1 MAALTGNKI
10 KDSYLGL
17 LKTTNSGI
25 LTSNFVR
32 ITDGGGNNTQ
42 LYLSNAAIRFYD
54 AYTFPSADGTS
65 GQVLSTDGSGTLYF
79 TESSDNQTLEEVLT
93 SGNTATLAI
102 LSTADGNTF
111 GSTTFDA
118 AVTGTTAN
126 FTTSVTSPSFIGDID
141 GALIQ
146 QVKAAETLVK
156 GDVVYISGGTGDNPE
171 VSKAKADSSTT
182 MAALGIIKNNIAE
195 DDVGEC
201 ITSGELTGLGTLL
214 GSFATGDDLYVSA
227 TTAGALVT
235 TAPTGVTNLIQ
246 KIGKVIKGGNGGAL
260 TVLGAFRVNASPNLP
275 TGILLGDT
283 TNVSTAITDGS
294 VGQILSTDGSGSY
307 SFIDNDEGTVTSVA
321 LSVPTGLTVTN
332 SPITTSG
339 TIAIGGTLGVA
350 NGGTGATTLTGI
362 LVGNGTSAISV
373 VSDGIVSGQVL
384 STNANGTYSF
394 IDAAGGDVTKTGGI
408 TANQIAVW
416 NDSTD
421 ELRSDE
427 TVTIGTDHSITLY
440 QPNTNSITTNYI
452 IGGGSSMTT
461 GELNTGFGSSVL
473 TLNTTGIGNIAIGS
487 DSLTTNVS
495 GYNNV
500 AVGVN
505 TLKRTTASNN
515 VAIGNSVLQFDTTG
529 YENTAIGGLSQYHLT
544 TAYGNTSLGYNSLIY
559 NSTGI
564 QNTAIGWNSLK
575 GLSTYSASNNTA
587 LGSNSG
593 SAITTGSYN
602 VIIGSNTG
610 STIATSSSNII
621 ISDGSGTIRQ
631 SFDFTGAATFSNQ
644 LKINA
649 GNGNQL
655 YLNNSGEQYTQIT
668 FDHNTSGSSQA
679 YLAWDNTN
687 SFFEMYAKSGGGLKF
702 FTNATE
708 RMRISSGGAAT
719 FSTNSNSSIVNHFTN
734 SDTTNTSTRNT
745 IELTAGNRF
754 LQLQAYNADH
764 IYFNRSSGSNLYF
777 QSGGSTQMLISSGGA
792 ATFSSS
798 VTASGGYYY
807 GQSTNSFVRLD
818 NTIGS
823 QIGYNNYAYSL
834 YDSNGV
840 SFYTAVNAT
849 PTLKLN
855 ISSGGNVTI
864 TQPTNGNDAVL
875 NLTAK
880 SAGGNTRTTSL
891 TYDADT
897 EKLII
902 NNAGTEILRMG
913 SSTGVIESN
922 YGIAF
927 PNQSAG
933 SGAVSSSTLDAYE
946 EGTWDATLTATAGGG
961 TFNLSPS
968 YNSGTYTRIGN
979 TVTVTSYLYLSL
991 PNTGTPTGYAVIGGL
1006 PFTSASSTPSYTSCS
1021 VFAQS
1026 LDSGASGSL
1035 MAIVYTN
1042 STTIGIYRYQNGV
1055 AGVSAN
1061 YIKQYSELIISATYQ
1076 I

>member
-17 LKTTNSGI
+17 LKTTDSGI
-25 LTSNFVR
+25 FTSSLIR
-32 ITDGGGNNTQ
+32 ITDGGGNGSQ
-42 LYLSNAAIRFYD
+42 LYLSNTAIRFHN
-54 AYTFPSADGTS
+54 AYTFPNADGTS

-126 FTTSVTSPSFIGDID
+126 FTTSVTSPDFIGDLN
-141 GALIQ
+141 GS
-146 QVKAAETLVK
+146 VRFAAKMIGSSVLK
-156 GDVVYISGGTGDNPE
+156 GQVVYISGLSGNTPE
-171 VSKAKADSSTT
+171 VQLAKADSTTT
-182 MAALGIIKNNIAE
+182 MTAVGIAA
-195 DDVGEC
+195 DDANQNASFEVD
-201 ITSGELTGLGTLL
+201 TL
-214 GSFATGDDLYVSA
+214 GSARGIDLSDCIETGITLTEGDVLYVSA
-227 TTAGALVT
+227 TEAGHLTNV
-235 TAPTGVTNLIQ
+235 APTGVANLIQ
-246 KIGKVIKGGNGGAL
+246 NIGMAIRVNPTTNATIKVMGA
-260 TVLGAFRVNASPNLP
+260 GRANASPNLP

-283 TNVSTAITDGS
+283 TNIATAITDGS

-307 SFIDNDEGTVTSVA
+307 SFIDNDEGTVTSIGI
-321 LSVPTGLTVTN
+321 SVPTGLTVTN

-394 IDAAGGDVTKTGGI
+394 IDAAGGDVTKTGTI

-440 QPNTNSITTNYI
+440 QPNTNSNTTNYI

-529 YENTAIGGLSQYHLT
+529 YENTAIGGLSQYNIT
-544 TAYGNTSLGYNSLIY
+544 TAYGNTSLGYNSLIF

-621 ISDGSGTIRQ
+621 ISDGIGNIRQ
-631 SFDFTGAATFSNQ
+631 SFDFTGAATF
-644 LKINA
+644 
-649 GNGNQL
+649 NGNATFTKNQNADTFIKL
-655 YLNNSGEQYTQIT
+655 YNPNVGTSTESTIYVTNSNLDADGLFLGTTGVNFPAGVGGFTPDGSHIGSGTGASGGLSIMTRAAADMRFY
-668 FDHNTSGSSQA
+668 TSGH
-679 YLAWDNTN
+679 TN
-687 SFFEMYAKSGGGLKF
+687 
-702 FTNATE
+702 E
-708 RMRISSGGAAT
+708 RMRISSGGNVGIGTSGTPSTGLELMGADNTRAT
-719 FSTNSNSSIVNHFTN
+719 LRITNTALSGGNQWNFTPQYNSASLVISNFTN
-734 SDTTNTSTRNT
+734 P
-745 IELTAGNRF
+745 ILT
-754 LQLQAYNADH
+754 L
-764 IYFNRSSGSNLYF
+764 
-777 QSGGSTQMLISSGGA
+777 SSGGDTTITTTTNQGGLA
-792 ATFSSS
+792 VTSATDNTTLRLVNDANDGQDWRLYSTGGSSGLG
-798 VTASGGYYY
+798 VGKLFIKVGTTETASRLV
-807 GQSTNSFVRLD
+807 SFVDGGSDIKMGIGTDFARLSF
-818 NTIGS
+818 NG
-823 QIGYNNYAYSL
+823 IGY
-834 YDSNGV
+834 
-840 SFYTAVNAT
+840 
-849 PTLKLN
+849 
-855 ISSGGNVTI
+855 
-864 TQPTNGNDAVL
+864 
-875 NLTAK
+875 
-880 SAGGNTRTTSL
+880 
-891 TYDADT
+891 
-897 EKLII
+897 
-902 NNAGTEILRMG
+902 
-913 SSTGVIESN
+913 
-922 YGIAF
+922 
-927 PNQSAG
+927 
-933 SGAVSSSTLDAYE
+933 
-946 EGTWDATLTATAGGG
+946 
-961 TFNLSPS
+961 
-968 YNSGTYTRIGN
+968 
-979 TVTVTSYLYLSL
+979 
-991 PNTGTPTGYAVIGGL
+991 
-1006 PFTSASSTPSYTSCS
+1006 
-1021 VFAQS
+1021 
-1026 LDSGASGSL
+1026 
-1035 MAIVYTN
+1035 
-1042 STTIGIYRYQNGV
+1042 
-1055 AGVSAN
+1055 
-1061 YIKQYSELIISATYQ
+1061 
-1076 I
+1076 